1 MGARARQLADLCS
14 GIADV
19 STSVRVTDLS
29 LDSRT
34 VSEGGL
40 FLACAGRRTHG
51 LAALPEAI
59 SRGARAVLWEP
70 APGVSEPI
78 VPSAVHAQSVEK
90 LSTVASSIAGKFFDL
105 PSETLR
111 VAGITGTPAAM
122 ATRRALALSP
132 SARIVSARGP
142 MKVIPA

>member
-1 MGARARQLADLCS
+1 MGARVRQLADLCS
-14 GIADV
+14 GIAEIP
-19 STSVRVTDLS
+19 TSIRVTDLS

-34 VSEGGL
+34 VSAGGL

-59 SRGARAVLWEP
+59 SRGASAVFWEP

-78 VPSAVHAQSVEK
+78 VPSAVHVQPVEK

-111 VAGITGTPAAM
+111 VAGITGTNGKTTTA
-122 ATRRALALSP
+122 
-132 SARIVSARGP
+132 
-142 MKVIPA
+142 